1 MMKMKRIHLKAPLA
15 IALVA
20 LLASCKKDSQPNTNS
35 TPRDPNTAA
44 QASIDRF
51 SSAAG
56 HLQVRTS
63 SNGLPAANT
72 AVNFDQGPFITRG
85 LSPAGKVVDY
95 YNFDVQPTAPAP
107 IYVLIKSG
115 ETTPVAGQFNI
126 IDVIPG
132 DAGYNDFWQIY
143 NVAVPS
149 NYVANTI
156 TSYQEIVAKGYT
168 VTKTNTLVN
177 CPVVPKG
184 STATKRYPAGSDA
197 SIITGWYR
205 DMAVYY
211 FTFGE
216 KALTVN
222 SSGQVPVVPIYVSF
236 TINPNQPNGG
246 PASGFKTEN
255 GSSQTHNV
263 VSALPADAGY
273 SPLWAVVVY
282 DNMSF
287 GSVMDI
293 TTASTAPV
301 LVPDAGNVNCPVV
314 DVQQ

>member
-1 MMKMKRIHLKAPLA
+1 MTM
-15 IALVA
+15 ALIVS
-20 LLASCKKDSQPNTNS
+20 LASCKKDNSSNTGS
-35 TPRDPNTAA
+35 APRDPNTAQ

-56 HLQVRTS
+56 HLQVRTA
-63 SNGLPAANT
+63 SNGLPAAN
-72 AVNFDQGPFITRG
+72 AAINFDQGPFITRG

-95 YNFDVQPTAPAP
+95 YNFDVQPTTPAP

-115 ETTPVAGQFNI
+115 QTTPVTGQFNI

-132 DAGYNDFWQIY
+132 DPGYNDFWQIY
-143 NVAVPS
+143 NVTVPS
-149 NYVANTI
+149 DYVANTI
-156 TSYQEIVAKGYT
+156 TSYQEIVSKGYT
-168 VTKTNTLVN
+168 VTKTNALVN

-184 STATKRYPAGSDA
+184 STATKRLPAGSDA
-197 SIITGWYR
+197 SLITGWYK
-205 DMAVYY
+205 DMVVYY

-222 SSGQVPVVPIYVSF
+222 ASGQVPVVPIWVTF
-236 TINPNQPNGG
+236 NVNPDQPNGG
-246 PASGFKTEN
+246 PASGFKTET

-263 VSALPADAGY
+263 ISALPTDAGY

-287 GSVMDI
+287 GSVSNM
-293 TTASTAPV
+293 TTAAAAPV
-301 LVPDAGNVNCPVV
+301 LVPNAGNVNCPVV
-314 DVQQ
+314 NVLP

>member
-20 LLASCKKDSQPNTNS
+20 LLASCKKDSHNANS
-35 TPRDPNTAA
+35 TPLDPNTAP

-63 SNGLPAANT
+63 SNGLPAANA
-72 AVNFDQGPFITRG
+72 AVNFDQGPFITHG
-85 LSPAGKVVDY
+85 WSPAGKIVDY
-95 YNFDVQPTAPAP
+95 YNFDIQPTAPAP

-115 ETTPVAGQFNI
+115 ETTSVTGQYNI

-132 DAGYNDFWQIY
+132 DSGYNDFWQIY
-143 NVAVPS
+143 NVTVPS
-149 NYVANTI
+149 DYVANTI
-156 TSYQEIVAKGYT
+156 TSYQEIVSKGYP
-168 VTKTNTLVN
+168 VTQTNTLVN

-184 STATKRYPAGSDA
+184 STATERYPAGSDA
-197 SIITGWYR
+197 LLITGWYK

-222 SSGQVPVVPIYVSF
+222 SSGQVPVAPIYVSF

-246 PASGFKTEN
+246 PASGFKTEA

-263 VSALPADAGY
+263 ISALPADAGY

-287 GSVMDI
+287 GSVIDL
-293 TTASTAPV
+293 TTATAAPV
-301 LVPDAGNVNCPVV
+301 LVPDAGDVNCPVV
-314 DVQQ
+314 NIQQ

>member
-1 MMKMKRIHLKAPLA
+1 MKALAA

-20 LLASCKKDSQPNTNS
+20 LSASCKKNSQSNTNP
-35 TPRDPNTAA
+35 TPRDPNTAQ

-63 SNGLPAANT
+63 SNGLPPANA

-85 LSPAGKVVDY
+85 LSPAGKIVDY

-107 IYVLIKSG
+107 IYVLIRSG
-115 ETTPVAGQFNI
+115 ETSPVAGQFNI

-149 NYVANTI
+149 NYVANTV
-156 TSYQEIVAKGYT
+156 TSYQEIVSKGYT
-168 VTKTNTLVN
+168 VTKTNMLVN

-184 STATKRYPAGSDA
+184 STAVKRYPAGSDA
-197 SIITGWYR
+197 SLATGWYK
-205 DMAVYY
+205 DMVVYY
-211 FTFGE
+211 FTFSE

-222 SSGQVPVVPIYVSF
+222 SSGQVPVIPIYVSF

-246 PASGFKTEN
+246 PASGFKTEP

-263 VSALPADAGY
+263 ISALPADAGY
-273 SPLWAVVVY
+273 SPLWGVVVY

-287 GSVMDI
+287 ASVMDI
-293 TTASTAPV
+293 TTATAAPV
-301 LVPDAGNVNCPVV
+301 LVPNAGNVNCPVV
-314 DVQQ
+314 NVQQ